1 MDFEHEL
8 TNILLN
14 DPLGL
19 LVIKPKTIPH
29 GPDER
34 LIKSFEEINE
44 FIDKN
49 DCEPRECN
57 DIHERLLFS
66 RLGHLKN
73 DHSKTVILRKYDRH
87 NLLGTVKEL
96 QSVDDVLDADPLGL
110 LNTPDEG
117 IFDHKFIKSITSR
130 EDADF
135 VATRIECKDFDK
147 FDLLF
152 KQIHSDLTSKR
163 RKLLPYGEKQLE
175 PGNFFVQNGMLLYLE
190 SVKNLVKDK
199 FDKYDG
205 RTKVIFENGT
215 ESSMKYRSLGKI
227 LLLDG
232 QAVSAPRESCEQESK
247 IDNNDLETGFIY
259 VLRSCSQDPEI
270 VKIKDLYKIGYSSQS
285 VADRIENAVSDPT
298 YLMADVESIAE
309 FKTYNVNPQKL
320 ELLIHTFFSRARL
333 NMDVFGEANKRYSPR
348 EWFIVPI
355 KEIGIAIELIASGE
369 IINYVYN
376 ANRMRIER
384 K

>member
-8 TNILLN
+8 INILLN

-19 LVIKPKTIPH
+19 LIIKPKAIPH

-49 DCEPRECN
+49 DCEPREGN

-73 DHSKTVILRKYDRH
+73 DHSKTVILQKYDRH

-96 QSVDDVLDADPLGL
+96 QSVDDVLGSDPLGL

-117 IFDHKFIKSITSR
+117 IFDHKFIKSITNR

-135 VATRIECKDFDK
+135 VATRKECKDFDK

-247 IDNNDLETGFIY
+247 IDNDDLETGFIY
-259 VLRSCSQDPEI
+259 VLKSCSQDPEI

-285 VADRIENAVSDPT
+285 VADRIENAASDPT

-320 ELLIHTFFSRARL
+320 ELLMHTFFSRARL

-355 KEIGIAIELIASGE
+355 KEIGTAIELIASGE

>member
-8 TNILLN
+8 SNILLN

-19 LVIKPKTIPH
+19 LVIKPKAIPH

-66 RLGHLKN
+66 RLGHLRN
-73 DHSKTVILRKYDRH
+73 DYNKAVILQKYDRY
-87 NLLGTVKEL
+87 NLLGTVKEI
-96 QSVDDVLDADPLGL
+96 QSVEDVLDSDPLGL
-110 LNTPDEG
+110 LNASDEG
-117 IFDHKFIKSITSR
+117 IFEHKFTKSITSR
-130 EDADF
+130 EGADF
-135 VATRIECKDFDK
+135 VAARKKCKDFDK

-152 KQIHSDLTSKR
+152 KQIHADLASKK
-163 RKLLPYGEKQLE
+163 RKFLPYSEKQLE
-175 PGNFFVQNGMLLYLE
+175 PGNFFVQNGMLLYLD

-215 ESSMKYRSLGKI
+215 ESSMKFRSLGKI
-227 LLLDG
+227 LLQDG
-232 QAVSAPRESCEQESK
+232 QAVSAPIDSNEQETK

-259 VLRSCSQDPEI
+259 ILKSCSSDAEI
-270 VKIKDLYKIGYSSQS
+270 IKMKDLYKIGYSSQPVS
-285 VADRIENAVSDPT
+285 ERIKNAASDPT
-298 YLMADVESIAE
+298 YLMADVERIAE
-309 FKTYNVNPQKL
+309 FKTYNLNPQKL
-320 ELLIHTFFSRARL
+320 ELLIHTFFSAARL
-333 NMDVFGEANKRYSPR
+333 SMDVFGENNKRYSPR
-348 EWFIVPI
+348 EWFVVPLGAI
-355 KEIGIAIELIASGE
+355 RMAIELIESGE

-376 ANRMRIER
+376 INTMQIDE